1 MYFGSWPPAAARKK
15 YRFVTNKSKDFH
27 KKRTPNTQNF
37 RACGALKNKG
47 VLLFSKGIANSKRAA
62 GARKIN
68 VFYVFKWQNY
78 SRARR
83 RRAKKYGFWCRW

>member
-37 RACGALKNKG
+37 RACGALKKS
-47 VLLFSKGIANSKRAA
+47 VLLFSKGISELK
-62 GARKIN
+62 
-68 VFYVFKWQNY
+68 
-78 SRARR
+78 ARR
-83 RRAKKYGFWCRW
+83 RRAKN